1 MIDAQTPTP
10 RIRNR
15 VQQCIVLA
23 LVLLLGACGFQ
34 LRGSD
39 SIPENFRHLRV
50 AVPGGTPL
58 ESWIRAELI
67 AYRVTLDEPGTPR
80 LHVIAVR
87 PTRNQLVG
95 NITEVEVG
103 VEVDFQ
109 LEDAQG
115 VPLTAVR
122 TVATRR
128 SYQYDINTVGIQSQQ
143 EERLTPELYQEAAQ
157 QIVRQMATGRLPAAR

>member
-1 MIDAQTPTP
+1 MSKTQTTTDL
-10 RIRNR
+10 I
-15 VQQCIVLA
+15 QGLQKGLVLS
-23 LVLLLGACGFQ
+23 LVLLLSACGFQ
-34 LRGSD
+34 LRGAD
-39 SIPENFRHLRV
+39 SIPESYRHLRV

-67 AYRVTLDEPGTPR
+67 AHRVTLDESGTPR
-80 LHVIAVR
+80 LHVLAVR

-95 NITEVEVG
+95 YITEVSVG

-115 VPLTAVR
+115 APLTAVR
-122 TVATRR
+122 TVIARR

-143 EERLTPELYQEAAQ
+143 EERLTPELYQDAAQ
-157 QIVRQMATGRLPAAR
+157 QIIRQLATGRLPAVS